1 MWILGLLSSY
11 NSERFMVGAV
21 QKSYMPVTFIFEN
34 I

>member
-21 QKSYMPVTFIFEN
+21 QKKLHACN
-34 I
+34 IHF